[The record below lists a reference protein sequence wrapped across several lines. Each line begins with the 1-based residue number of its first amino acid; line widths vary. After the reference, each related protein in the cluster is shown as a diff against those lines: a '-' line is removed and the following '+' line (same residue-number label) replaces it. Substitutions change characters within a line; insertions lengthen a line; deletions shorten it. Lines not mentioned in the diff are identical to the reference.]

1 MNEDGKEEEDD
12 DLNDQFD
19 AKELMREARARRTR
33 EMKMTRLV
41 SMVFISISQG
51 RVGFTRTDWDNIHS
65 VSRPYNDKQCIPRQS
80 VNWLGVSIRR
90 IDINW
95 RSICEQYESFRHC
108 SGTKVEINYHLRKLF
123 IKGDNQFE
131 KMLLSHPK
139 TIFIIPIFLLSVF
152 FNLIF
157 VFFQTFDCF
166 CHPVLCHYYKFYSTL
181 FTAQSSK

>member
-90 IDINW
+90 IDIN
-95 RSICEQYESFRHC
+95 
-108 SGTKVEINYHLRKLF
+108 
-123 IKGDNQFE
+123 
-131 KMLLSHPK
+131 
-139 TIFIIPIFLLSVF
+139 
-152 FNLIF
+152 
-157 VFFQTFDCF
+157 
-166 CHPVLCHYYKFYSTL
+166 
-181 FTAQSSK
+181 